1 RYPAAI
7 SADVSEERLR
17 RFFTRE
23 GEHYRIRREVRDT
36 VVFATHSLLKDPPF
50 SRLNLISCRNLL
62 IYLDRDL
69 QQQVCSIFH
78 YSLLPRG
85 FLFLG
90 TSETADSPPGLFGAV
105 NRDARIYQANDRPR
119 DTLPPLPRGLGNIR
133 IPDVPGGI
141 RPRRPHRTTDAALHR
156 QALEELA
163 PPSMLVDESH
173 LVVNLSETAGRYLL
187 HPSGPVTNDA
197 AEIVRP
203 ELRLELRA
211 ALHR

>member
-23 GEHYRIRREVRDT
+23 GEHYRIRREVRDI
-36 VVFATHSLLKDPPF
+36 VVFASHSLLKDPPF
-50 SRLNLISCRNLL
+50 SRLDLVSCRNLL

-78 YSLLPRG
+78 YALLPRG

-90 TSETADSPPGLFGAV
+90 TSETADNPPGLFAV
-105 NRDARIYQANDRPR
+105 VDRDARIYQANDRPR
-119 DTLPPLPRGLGNIR
+119 DTLPPLPRGLSTFR
-133 IPDVPGGI
+133 IPEMPGGN
-141 RPRRPHRTTDAALHR
+141 RQPRQQTIDAALHR
-156 QALEELA
+156 QALEEMA

-173 LVVNLSETAGRYLL
+173 LVVNLS
-187 HPSGPVTNDA
+187 
-197 AEIVRP
+197 
-203 ELRLELRA
+203 
-211 ALHR
+211 